1 MTIPTRFALASLT
14 LIPLISVESRAD
26 ENLFGWA
33 KGSETLPKGH
43 VDLYQFSTLRT
54 GKAAGDGSYNAYDFE
69 TEIEYGY
76 TDQLQLAISVAQN
89 YFSGSALEDD
99 GESLTETGYRF
110 GGVAAAA
117 KYRFLSPFIDDYG
130 LALNFSTG
138 YNRHDETAG
147 IVENHIFV
155 APTLIFQKNFMDNT
169 LITTASAG
177 VDFGWGKKPAE
188 EYSKEMGLETRMGVS
203 YRFAP
208 GWFVGLEGRL
218 RTEYPQFNITDNEHV
233 VIFVGPNIHYGSEK
247 FWATLAWAYQAYG
260 HETDEQQVDDRA
272 FAEQV
277 QNEIRLKVGFNF

>member
-1 MTIPTRFALASLT
+1 MTISTRLALASLT

>member
-1 MTIPTRFALASLT
+1 MFVPSRMIATSFAVAGLLC
-14 LIPLISVESRAD
+14 VESRAD
-26 ENLFGWA
+26 ENLFGWS

-43 VDLYQFSTLRT
+43 IDLYQFTTLRT
-54 GKAAGDGSYNAYDFE
+54 GKADEDGSYNAYDFE

-76 TDQLQLAISVAQN
+76 SDKLQLAFSVAQN

-99 GESLTETGYRF
+99 GDGLTQTGYRF

-130 LALNFSTG
+130 MALNFSTG

-155 APTLIFQKNFMDNT
+155 APTLIFQKNFLDNT

-177 VDFGWGKKPAE
+177 IDFGWGKKPAE
-188 EYSKEMGLETRMGVS
+188 EYSKEMGLESRMGVS

-208 GWFVGLEGRL
+208 GWFVGLEGRI
-218 RTEYPQFNITDNEHV
+218 RSEYPQFDITTNEHV
-233 VIFVGPNIHYGSEK
+233 VIFVGPNLHYASEK

-260 HETDEQQVDDRA
+260 HETDDQQVDDRA

-277 QNEIRLKVGFNF
+277 QNEIHLKVGFNF